1 MAPLTFNGS
10 VAYMVHAKYSGIT
23 SVYNTTDLEYE
34 LKGLNPNSLYVIWI
48 SAYLRTNIS
57 KGYSSSKRIS
67 IKTFKSPPLV
77 QVLQKGPRSLK
88 LHWKSPNSET
98 PVVFHQFLLYTKYFI
113 SKTNVSFNSVIKF
126 FSQNKSDIRW
136 FPSNSAQRTFP
147 SQNYTTQISTG
158 LYPSTMYIIK
168 DEQISSLNEFVWP
181 LDDYMLAVNTLPD
194 TPLEPGI
201 PYIFENG
208 TYVILIW
215 SGGDMNIDLYELYGK
230 EINGDGNFYG
240 WNLIYCDVKNFW
252 PPSMLNDSVYK
263 FKVRAKNEHG
273 WSNFSQSS
281 QFININLILQR
292 KKKSEIS
299 ILVGSICFSISIFCS
314 IVFYLSFTIIKK
326 TSKNQKSISSISN
339 DLVILNEFRDSF
351 VSANNPLYNLIGE
364 NLSPIKH
371 FSLSQLS
378 FKTKLGSGAFGN
390 VYEGTLQ
397 CSEHGSRNVALKT
410 LKYNAK
416 EITKKEFIKEALIMS
431 KFNHPNI
438 LKLIGTC
445 VDGGPTILVM
455 ELMEMDLLELLR
467 SKRSLTDRSTILGKN
482 LVRFCLDIAR
492 GCLYLTQMRHVHR
505 DIAARNCLVSL
516 PTSDHTHLVKIGDF
530 GRAREIYRDDYY
542 RKGGLMPIRWMAP
555 ESLEDGVYTHQTDV
569 WSYGIV
575 LWEIISFGKQPY
587 PGMSHL
593 DVYHYVCNL
602 RKTLDVPLKCPH
614 ILYQLMT
621 QCWSYEPINRPS
633 FKECVDEIEELLLYK
648 DELNGI
654 SFTEHIHQLESNS
667 YTKKILNPATLSV
680 TESNVPYLEVISSN
694 NMITNI

>member
-1 MAPLTFNGS
+1 MGAFIPTYHYQKYCNEWSVQDLIPYTRYTFRISLFKDDIFIGHSAPSLVVTTLPGGRPSAPRLITINQINLDFINVTWLSPSIPKNRIIAYNLRIKELSTVTKNLYDATIDIS
-10 VAYMVHAKYSGIT
+10 VEEENVSMTPVYIT
-23 SVYNTTDLEYE
+23 YICQLPHINWIQQEKKIEYNI
-34 LKGLNPNSLYVIWI
+34 SLYAINANGEDENWDNYQT
-48 SAYLRTNIS
+48 ACETRW
-57 KGYSSSKRIS
+57 SS
-67 IKTFKSPPLV
+67 
-77 QVLQKGPRSLK
+77 RSDAVK
-88 LHWKSPNSET
+88 AIH
-98 PVVFHQFLLYTKYFI
+98 TKFTEI
-113 SKTNVSFNSVIKF
+113 ITALEHLMKDVENATT
-126 FSQNKSDIRW
+126 SQ
-136 FPSNSAQRTFP
+136 
-147 SQNYTTQISTG
+147 
-158 LYPSTMYIIK
+158 

-273 WSNFSQSS
+273 WSNFSQS
-281 QFININLILQR
+281 I
-292 KKKSEIS
+292 
-299 ILVGSICFSISIFCS
+299 
-314 IVFYLSFTIIKK
+314 
-326 TSKNQKSISSISN
+326 
-339 DLVILNEFRDSF
+339 ILNEFRDSF